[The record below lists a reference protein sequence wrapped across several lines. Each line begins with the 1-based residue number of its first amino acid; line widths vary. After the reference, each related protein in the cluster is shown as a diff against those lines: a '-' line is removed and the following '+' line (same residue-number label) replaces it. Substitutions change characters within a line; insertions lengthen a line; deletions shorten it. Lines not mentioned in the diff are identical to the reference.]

1 MALGSVSVD
10 EGVGGAVPGIALPLD
25 APVAPGATPPCEPC
39 AAPPDPLASS
49 GAVPRAVVG
58 AEPAEPLALSF
69 GLLGFVGFDD
79 EPPMQ
84 VSGWS
89 PTHVPCC
96 AQQAAERVPRAGDV
110 SRQTCVMKARGARF
124 RVLRHR
130 HQDAKQIR

>member
-1 MALGSVSVD
+1 M
-10 EGVGGAVPGIALPLD
+10 PGIALPLD

-96 AQQAAERVPRAGDV
+96 AQQAAERDRLLPRRRVTHEQHVVLAPH
-110 SRQTCVMKARGARF
+110 GAEHVHDRIPTT
-124 RVLRHR
+124 H
-130 HQDAKQIR
+130 